1 MRALYNFRTKS
12 ISALRSWFDLK
23 LVVIGTGYVGLVT
36 GTCLARY
43 GNNVVCVDVNQER
56 VKTLKSGRVPF
67 YEPGLEEMMT
77 RNMCE
82 GRLSFTDSTAEALK
96 DSDACFICVG
106 TPQNPD
112 GSANMS
118 YIQSA
123 SHDIGQGMAGDL
135 LVIVKSTVPV
145 GTNRMVQGIIQGE
158 LDSRKTQH
166 RLFMASNP
174 EFLREGSSLTD
185 FLEPDRVIIGVND
198 PEGRKIFE
206 HMYSFLEPSKLLFM
220 DTASAEMSK
229 YAANAMLASRI
240 SFMNEMAG
248 ICEHVG
254 ADVENVRRGIGLD
267 ERIGRK
273 FLNAGCGYGG
283 SCFPKDV
290 RALRDFARSAG
301 YDPQI
306 LTAIDD
312 VNERAKQSM
321 FLKLSARFDTLKGKV
336 IAVWG
341 LSFKPKTSDTREAPA
356 QVLIRSLLEAGAH
369 IQASDPRAIEET
381 RTVMGDRQGLV
392 YVQDIYDAVNGA
404 DALAVLTEWDIYR
417 QPDFERMKRLMN
429 RTLIVDGRN
438 LYSLDEMKR
447 RGFEYVSIGRPE
459 VNII

>member
-1 MRALYNFRTKS
+1 M
-12 ISALRSWFDLK
+12 K

-56 VKTLKSGRVPF
+56 VKTLKSGKVPF

-77 RNMCE
+77 RNMRE
-82 GRLSFTDSTAEALK
+82 GRLSFTATTAEALT

-123 SHDIGQGMAGDL
+123 AHDIGQGMAGDL

-145 GTNRMVQGIIQGE
+145 GTNRMVQSIIQGE
-158 LDSRKTQH
+158 LDSRKAQH
-166 RLFMASNP
+166 KLFMASNP

-206 HMYSFLEPSKLLFM
+206 QMYSFLDPSKLLFM

-312 VNERAKQSM
+312 VNERAKASM
-321 FLKLSARFDTLKGKV
+321 FAKISGKFDTLKGKV
-336 IAVWG
+336 IAIWG

-381 RTVMGDRQGLV
+381 RTVLGDRQGLV

-429 RTLIVDGRN
+429 RKLIVDGRN
-438 LYSLDEMKR
+438 LYSLDEMRR
-447 RGFEYVSIGRPE
+447 RGFEYISIGRPE
-459 VNII
+459 INV

>member
-1 MRALYNFRTKS
+1 M
-12 ISALRSWFDLK
+12 K

-36 GTCLARY
+36 GTCFARY
-43 GNNVVCVDVNQER
+43 GNNVICVDVNEER
-56 VKTLKSGRVPF
+56 VETLRKGTVPF

-77 RNMCE
+77 RNMRE
-82 GRLSFTDSTAEALK
+82 GRLSFTSSTAEALEGAE
-96 DSDACFICVG
+96 ACFICVG
-106 TPQNPD
+106 TPQAPD
-112 GSANMS
+112 GSANMV

-123 SHDIGQGMAGDL
+123 ARDIGQGMAGDL

-145 GTNRMVQGIIQGE
+145 GTNRMVQGIIEEE
-158 LDSRKTQH
+158 LAKRQAGFK
-166 RLFMASNP
+166 LYMASNP

-198 PEGRKIFE
+198 AEGQKIFSQL
-206 HMYSFLEPSKLLFM
+206 YSFLEPPKLLFM

-254 ADVENVRRGIGLD
+254 ANVESVRRGIGLD
-267 ERIGRK
+267 ERIGKR

-290 RALRDFARSAG
+290 RALRDFARAAG
-301 YDPQI
+301 YEPQI

-312 VNERAKQSM
+312 VNERAKTSM
-321 FLKLSARFDTLKGKV
+321 FTKISAKFDALQGKV

-356 QVLIRSLLEAGAH
+356 QVLIRSLLDAGAR
-369 IQASDPRAIEET
+369 IQASDPRAVEET
-381 RTVMGDRQGLV
+381 RAVLGDRQGLV
-392 YVQDIYDAVNGA
+392 YVNDMYDAVNGA
-404 DALAVLTEWDIYR
+404 DVLAVMTEWDIYR

-429 RTLIVDGRN
+429 RQLIVDGRN

-447 RGFEYVSIGRPE
+447 RGFEYVSVGRPE
-459 VNII
+459 VRA

>member
-1 MRALYNFRTKS
+1 MSMGKCIIFRHQIFQEVIYS
-12 ISALRSWFDLK
+12 VMK

-56 VKTLKSGRVPF
+56 IKTLRDSKVPF

-77 RNMCE
+77 RNMRE
-82 GRLSFTDSTAEALK
+82 GRLSFTSSTTEALTEAE
-96 DSDACFICVG
+96 ACFICVG
-106 TPQNPD
+106 TPQAPD
-112 GSANMS
+112 GSANMQ

-123 SHDIGQGMAGDL
+123 AHDIGQGMTGDI
-135 LVIVKSTVPV
+135 LVVVKSTVPV
-145 GTNRMVQGIIQGE
+145 GTNRMVEDIVQGE
-158 LDSRKTQH
+158 LDHRKAPYK
-166 RLFMASNP
+166 LFMASNP

-198 PEGRKIFE
+198 PEGRKILE
-206 HMYSFLEPSKLLFM
+206 QLYSFLEPSKLLFM

-229 YAANAMLASRI
+229 YAANSMLASRI

-254 ADVENVRRGIGLD
+254 ADIENVRRGIGLD

-290 RALRDFARSAG
+290 RALRDFARAAG
-301 YDPQI
+301 YEPQI

-321 FLKLSARFDTLKGKV
+321 FAKLSAKFDSLKGKV
-336 IAVWG
+336 IAIWG

-356 QVLIRSLLEAGAH
+356 QVLIRSLLESGAR
-369 IQASDPRAIEET
+369 IQASDPRAIDET
-381 RTVMGDRQGLV
+381 REVLGDRQGLV
-392 YVQDIYDAVNGA
+392 YVQDIYDAVNNA
-404 DALAVLTEWDIYR
+404 DALAILTEWDIYR

-429 RTLIVDGRN
+429 RKLIVDGRN
-438 LYSLDEMKR
+438 MYSLDEMR
-447 RGFEYVSIGRPE
+447 RKGFEYISIGRPE
-459 VNII
+459 VV